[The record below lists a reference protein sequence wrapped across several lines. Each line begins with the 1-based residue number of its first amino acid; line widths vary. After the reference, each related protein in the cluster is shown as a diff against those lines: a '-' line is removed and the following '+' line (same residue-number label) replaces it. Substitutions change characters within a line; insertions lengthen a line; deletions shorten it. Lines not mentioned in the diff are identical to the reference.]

1 MRKEE
6 SHGQTD
12 PNQEHGLTI
21 LNRRHFLVAR
31 MGVIA
36 MLSLESGTPSG
47 EKISSNNSDG
57 QERYGADCAMGCGS
71 QLTCIG

>member
-36 MLSLESGTPSG
+36 MLSLESRTPSG
-47 EKISSNNSDG
+47 EKISSNNSD
-57 QERYGADCAMGCGS
+57 
-71 QLTCIG
+71 